1 MSAGFPHDWLSQG
14 STATD
19 LDLAV
24 LMVNTL
30 DLLEDP
36 PDRLSDVTWLVSAYR
51 QVGHA
56 ALAADLSEADM
67 HRLHDLRSGL
77 RTAFGASDVGTA
89 AAALNPML
97 ESARAVF
104 VLVPHGGTADFLV
117 DPSRRGVDALEA
129 RLPAAVARHI
139 AQHGVNRLG
148 VCVGDPCRCVF
159 VDRTRAGTRRYCCTW
174 CNDRTAARAYRAR
187 RRA

>member
-1 MSAGFPHDWLSQG
+1 MSAGFPDDWLSRAN
-14 STATD
+14 TATD

-24 LMVNTL
+24 LMVNTV

-36 PDRLSDVTWLVSAYR
+36 PDRLSDLTWLTSAYG

-56 ALAADLSEADM
+56 ALAADLSDADLP
-67 HRLHDLRSGL
+67 RLQDLRHGL
-77 RTAFGASDVGTA
+77 RIAFDASDVATA

-104 VLVPHGGTADFLV
+104 VLVPHSGAADFLV

-129 RLPAAVARHI
+129 RLPAAVARHV
-139 AQHGVNRLG
+139 AQHGVDRLG

>member
-1 MSAGFPHDWLSQG
+1 VSAGFPKDWLSRA
-14 STATD
+14 SIATD

-24 LMVNTL
+24 LVINTL

-36 PDRLSDVTWLVSAYR
+36 PDRLSDLAWLTSAYG

-56 ALAADLSEADM
+56 ALAADLSEADLP
-67 HRLHDLRSGL
+67 RLRELRSGL
-77 RTAFGASDVGTA
+77 RTAFGAPDVAAA

-97 ESARAVF
+97 ESARTVF
-104 VLVPHGGTADFLV
+104 LLVPHGSVGAFVV

-129 RLPAAVARHI
+129 RLPAAVAQHI
-139 AQHGVNRLG
+139 AQHGVERLG

>member
-1 MSAGFPHDWLSQG
+1 VSAGFPNDWLSRA

-36 PDRLSDVTWLVSAYR
+36 PDRLSDLTWLASAYG

-56 ALAADLSEADM
+56 TLAADLFEADL
-67 HRLHDLRSGL
+67 HRLHDLRYAL
-77 RTAFGASDVGTA
+77 RAAFGASDVATA

-104 VLVPHGGTADFLV
+104 LLVPHGGAADFLV

-129 RLPAAVARHI
+129 RLPAAVAHHI
-139 AQHGVNRLG
+139 AQHGVDRLG
-148 VCVGDPCRCVF
+148 VCIGDPCRCVF